1 MRLHPHHSH
10 HHPRFFEL
18 EEFSDYR
25 GEPNVVSPMVVAL
38 AVLVTALLVFCLC
51 KKMGV
56 GIGGGCGACASAKA
70 TRNDEATDGV
80 VHAKDARHL
89 EELLSTDG
97 CVCLFWAP
105 WCGHCAHMKPEYV
118 AAAQSHTELLYAMCD
133 CENAVSNET
142 LEKHGIEAFP
152 AIRFYRHGKMVEEYT
167 GAREKASI
175 VMWASA
181 HK

>member
-1 MRLHPHHSH
+1 MRHHPHHSR
-10 HHPRFFEL
+10 HPRFFEL

-38 AVLVTALLVFCLC
+38 AVLVTALLVFCMC

-56 GIGGGCGACASAKA
+56 GKGGGCGACASAKA
-70 TRNDEATDGV
+70 TRNDEATEGV

-89 EELLSTDG
+89 EELLATDG

-118 AAAQSHTELLYAMCD
+118 AAAQSHTEMLYTMCD

-167 GAREKASI
+167 GAREQASI
-175 VMWASA
+175 VTWASA